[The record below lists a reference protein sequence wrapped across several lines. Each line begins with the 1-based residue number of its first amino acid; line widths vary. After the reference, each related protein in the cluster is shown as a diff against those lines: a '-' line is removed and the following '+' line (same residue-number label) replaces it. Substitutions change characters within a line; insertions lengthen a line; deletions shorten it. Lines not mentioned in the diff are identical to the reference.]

1 MSNTENKTWVITG
14 ASKGLG
20 LALTKYLLESGQQV
34 VAMSRNANSIKAECG
49 NNENLLALNMDITN
63 ETEIKSAIDK
73 TIDRFGSIDVIVN
86 NAGYGL
92 VGALEE
98 LTDAEIRSTM
108 DVNLFGTINV
118 IRVVM
123 PQLRKQQGGHI
134 INISSIAGYIG
145 SSFSGS
151 YDATKFA
158 IIGLSE
164 SLHNEVK
171 DLGIKVTVV
180 IPGLFR
186 TNFMNS
192 DSLQITSNL
201 ISDYKSEEQ
210 MKMWQQYSGYQPGDP
225 NKFAIALKNVTE
237 LENPPLHLLLGSD
250 AYQMAMEKMKANI
263 DEFQKWQSIST
274 STDFATKES

>member
-1 MSNTENKTWVITG
+1 MNSKKKKTWFITG

-20 LALTKYLLESGQQV
+20 LALTKHLLDNGNK
-34 VAMSRNANSIKAECG
+34 VAATSRNAPGIIEECG
-49 NNENLLALNMDITN
+49 NHENLFALNVDITN
-63 ETEIKSAIDK
+63 ETEVKNAIEK
-73 TIDRFGSIDVIVN
+73 AIDRFGSLDVIVN

-98 LTDAEIRSTM
+98 LTDKEIRKTI
-108 DVNLFGTINV
+108 DTNLFGTINV
-118 IRVVM
+118 IRLSM

-151 YDATKFA
+151 YDAAKFA

-171 DLGIKVTVV
+171 DLGIKVTVA

-201 ISDYKSEEQ
+201 ISAYKSEEQ

-225 NKFAIALKNVTE
+225 IKFATAINTLAE
-237 LENPPLHLLLGSD
+237 LENPPLHLLLGND
-250 AYQMAMEKMKANI
+250 AYQMAIDKMKANI

-274 STDFATKES
+274 STDFVTISS

>member
-1 MSNTENKTWVITG
+1 MSSINKKNWFITG

-20 LALTKYLLESGQQV
+20 LALTKHLLDTGHQV
-34 VAMSRNANSIKAECG
+34 AVTSRNAISIISECG
-49 NNENLLALNMDITN
+49 ENENLLALNVDITN
-63 ETEIKSAIDK
+63 EIEVKNAVEK
-73 TIDRFGSIDVIVN
+73 TIEQFGSIDVVVN

-92 VGALEE
+92 VGSLEE
-98 LTDAEIRSTM
+98 LTDAEIRSTI

-118 IRVVM
+118 IRLTM

-151 YDATKFA
+151 YDAAKFA
-158 IIGLSE
+158 IIGLTE
-164 SLHNEVK
+164 SLYNEVK
-171 DLGIKVTVV
+171 DLGIKVTVA

-186 TNFMNS
+186 TNFMNN

-201 ISDYKSEEQ
+201 IAAYKSEEQ
-210 MKMWQQYSGYQPGDP
+210 MKMWKQYSGYQPGDP
-225 NKFAIALKNVTE
+225 AKFAITLKKVTE

-250 AYQMAMEKMKANI
+250 AYQMAMDKMKANMA
-263 DEFQKWQSIST
+263 EFEMWYPVSIST
-274 STDFATKES
+274 DFEANP